1 MKKNP
6 GSLLTTLIFVLLSIT
21 VVYADDF
28 SSKFTLSTATPYV
41 KEAVI
46 MKLDLVQTDHS
57 KVMFFKFSPKKSDD
71 YEFYRLN
78 IKEEDAYHA
87 AKVYYTY
94 LIYPKRAGDI
104 AITFDLIKMVTTD
117 EKVAYSFSGDR
128 DNIKGL
134 NKKDIPVELPPLK
147 LRVKPL
153 PKGTL
158 IVGDFT
164 LEQMLKKR
172 EAKSFEPL
180 PFTITIKG
188 NGYPPIL
195 TGIIPDSEEFTLFKE
210 TAITH
215 SSRSIQGTK
224 SSVTYPMAL
233 SAKQSFHLPA
243 ITLKAFNPKTEKS
256 YNLTIPKEH
265 FTITQPDQSTL
276 LDKIDSPKP
285 LQSNWSWLGTLL
297 GYLIVFVAGFLTAK
311 SFKWSPRRKQKS
323 TVDAITEEIQAV
335 NDPKELLA
343 LLIATDA
350 RRYKNAIEK
359 LEESLYGKKKYDL
372 KRIKKELLQNKSEE
386 TL

>member
-1 MKKNP
+1 MKKSP
-6 GSLLTTLIFVLLSIT
+6 GRALRKLLFVIVGITLA
-21 VVYADDF
+21 YAGDF
-28 SSKFTLSTATPYV
+28 SYKFALSDTSPYL

-46 MKLDLVQTDHS
+46 MKLDLEQTDHS
-57 KVMFFKFSPKKSDD
+57 KVLLFKFSPKKSDE
-71 YEFYRLN
+71 YEFYRLD

-87 AKVYYTY
+87 AKVHYTY
-94 LIYPKRAGDI
+94 LIYPKHAGTI
-104 AITFDLIKMVTTD
+104 AIAFDLIKMVTTD

-128 DNIKGL
+128 DNIRGL
-134 NKKDIPVELPPLK
+134 NKEDIPVDLPALK

-164 LEQMLKKR
+164 LEQTLKKR

-195 TGIIPDSEEFTLFKE
+195 TGIIPDSEEFTLFRE
-210 TAITH
+210 TPIAH

-243 ITLKAFNPKTEKS
+243 IALKAFNPKTEKS
-256 YNLTIPKEH
+256 YDLTIPKEH

-285 LQSNWSWLGTLL
+285 LQSNWSWLGALL
-297 GYLIVFVAGFLTAK
+297 GYLITFIAGFLTAK
-311 SFKWSPRRKQKS
+311 SLKWSPTRKQKP
-323 TVDAITEEIQAV
+323 TVDAMTEEIQAID
-335 NDPKELLA
+335 DPKELLT

-350 RRYKNAIEK
+350 RRYKNTIEK
-359 LEESLYGKKKYDL
+359 LEESLYGKRKHSL
-372 KRIKKELLQNKSEE
+372 KQLKKEIFQIISEE
-386 TL
+386 KL